1 MALPSSSTLPQCT
14 DQTPLS
20 EETTTPQINPST
32 TLQAGSLEDAH
43 NVLER
48 KPDLVERFLESWLG
62 ATTVGCQECLYSC
75 DSDTPDYTEKY
86 NKYEADYVRRLKA
99 KYFSKKDLYGGI
111 IFDKEDAIDDEII
124 KSSRFPSTRSFTDP
138 VNSFEDQSRFSA
150 SAAESSANHPNRKPQ
165 CKKSNS

>member
-48 KPDLVERFLESWLG
+48 KPDLVERFL
-62 ATTVGCQECLYSC
+62 

>member
-1 MALPSSSTLPQCT
+1 MKPSKKTPPAPARTTWALAPTPVTPALVPSMMTNCDQEPSS
-14 DQTPLS
+14 
-20 EETTTPQINPST
+20 EG
-32 TLQAGSLEDAH
+32 LQPRLFSL
-43 NVLER
+43 
-48 KPDLVERFLESWLG
+48 
-62 ATTVGCQECLYSC
+62 